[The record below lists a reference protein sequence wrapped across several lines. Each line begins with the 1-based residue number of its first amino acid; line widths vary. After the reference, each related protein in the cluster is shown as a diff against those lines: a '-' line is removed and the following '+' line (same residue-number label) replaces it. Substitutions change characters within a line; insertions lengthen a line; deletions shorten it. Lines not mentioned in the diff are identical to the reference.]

1 MVKFLKR
8 IISVFFVVVITFTTI
23 VSPVVQAAW
32 YNDVAYYYTQS
43 RFGPWAMETSLQLLG
58 LLGDV
63 YVPEIP
69 GIGTL
74 AATAANKGINSFAEW
89 LAAGHTEDELYAAE
103 EDYVSTL
110 PSPGV
115 SSDGLPVYY
124 PSGWSETGG
133 YLSMEFFS
141 QLCGGYSFSGY
152 SLSDVSSS
160 GPHLPSFQSDILYLP
175 PGTYQVNLLSGV
187 SLSSRYVGGYYCSS
201 SGVPVAVIS
210 VRSAPLTLTITTSK
224 SGFKFD
230 SLHQWSHLTG
240 ATRDPDTGE
249 MHPIYSGA
257 ASYCVQA
264 LSLTD
269 PSSYSAP
276 DASTRPSSLMQFIN
290 NYNSPDNSTNYF
302 IGSIGEG
309 GNVTNIYNVN
319 LYDEG
324 TKIFTEPVT
333 GAQYQTTGWVYDY
346 NTRTY
351 QLSLASGTF
360 YIGDTDIDRIDLTY
374 GDDELTISYYSGGS
388 LVTTDTYAYVIATE
402 HQHSYTSE
410 ITTEA
415 TCTTPGMVTYTC
427 STCGHQYT
435 EELPLKEHTYTT
447 EITIDPTCTDPGEQT
462 YTCTVCGN
470 QYTEPIEALGHDWK
484 LVETVPAVKDED
496 GNVIEYSYD
505 LYECARCKERYM
517 DYDQTGPP
525 SSFEGD
531 VVSWLDK
538 IYNKLCEILEA
549 ITSLDISTDE
559 TEETQESWFT
569 KLISKF
575 GWLTSVHTIYKQLA
589 ADVVSDASTA
599 AAVSDGTVLL
609 ADVTTGH
616 AAVVDDST
624 QAVTYT
630 APELAISFGSSDKY
644 GVDWENVK
652 AIDLSWYAPYK
663 ETVDGILSG
672 ILWLS
677 YLFLLIKRAPGII
690 RGSEM
695 VTEDS
700 IKIDLWRSKH
710 DP

>member
-1 MVKFLKR
+1 
-8 IISVFFVVVITFTTI
+8 
-23 VSPVVQAAW
+23 
-32 YNDVAYYYTQS
+32 
-43 RFGPWAMETSLQLLG
+43 
-58 LLGDV
+58 
-63 YVPEIP
+63 
-69 GIGTL
+69 
-74 AATAANKGINSFAEW
+74 
-89 LAAGHTEDELYAAE
+89 
-103 EDYVSTL
+103 
-110 PSPGV
+110 
-115 SSDGLPVYY
+115 
-124 PSGWSETGG
+124 
-133 YLSMEFFS
+133 
-141 QLCGGYSFSGY
+141 
-152 SLSDVSSS
+152 
-160 GPHLPSFQSDILYLP
+160 
-175 PGTYQVNLLSGV
+175 
-187 SLSSRYVGGYYCSS
+187 
-201 SGVPVAVIS
+201 
-210 VRSAPLTLTITTSK
+210 
-224 SGFKFD
+224 
-230 SLHQWSHLTG
+230 
-240 ATRDPDTGE
+240 
-249 MHPIYSGA
+249 
-257 ASYCVQA
+257 
-264 LSLTD
+264 
-269 PSSYSAP
+269 
-276 DASTRPSSLMQFIN
+276 
-290 NYNSPDNSTNYF
+290 
-302 IGSIGEG
+302 
-309 GNVTNIYNVN
+309 
-319 LYDEG
+319 
-324 TKIFTEPVT
+324 
-333 GAQYQTTGWVYDY
+333 
-346 NTRTY
+346 
-351 QLSLASGTF
+351 
-360 YIGDTDIDRIDLTY
+360 
-374 GDDELTISYYSGGS
+374 
-388 LVTTDTYAYVIATE
+388 
-402 HQHSYTSE
+402 
-410 ITTEA
+410 
-415 TCTTPGMVTYTC
+415 
-427 STCGHQYT
+427 
-435 EELPLKEHTYTT
+435 
-447 EITIDPTCTDPGEQT
+447 
-462 YTCTVCGN
+462 
-470 QYTEPIEALGHDWK
+470 
-484 LVETVPAVKDED
+484 
-496 GNVIEYSYD
+496 
-505 LYECARCKERYM
+505 M